1 MRTPR
6 IAHLVSLAAFA
17 AVAAD
22 AQPVADKPAF
32 VVGDSWEF
40 TQKSGDG
47 PTTTWTRQVVE
58 IPAADRLRVRLQ
70 DNTVADYDGAFNFM
84 PQGNPEFSRI
94 LVKYPLKVGDEWAV
108 GRKFA
113 NPGTAETG
121 KAKVVAYEAVTVPAG
136 TFQCYRIEAEASQ
149 ASREAKENRTWKRWY
164 CPEVKWFA
172 KEVLETQTFGTR
184 GRIGGTVSQTSELVK
199 FTPGK

>member
-1 MRTPR
+1 MDTWR
-6 IAHLVSLAAFA
+6 IAYLFSFAALAAA
-17 AVAAD
+17 TAG
-22 AQPVADKPAF
+22 AQPVANRPAF
-32 VVGDSWEF
+32 GVGDSWEF
-40 TQKSGDG
+40 TQKAADG
-47 PTTTWTRQVVE
+47 ATTTWTRQVVE
-58 IPAADRLRVRLQ
+58 VPSADRLRVRLQ
-70 DNTVADYDGAFNFM
+70 DNTVVDYDGAFNFV
-84 PQGNPEFSRI
+84 PQGNPEYARI
-94 LVKYPLKVGDEWAV
+94 LVKYPLKVGDEWPM

-113 NPGTAETG
+113 NPGIAETG
-121 KAKVVAYEAVTVPAG
+121 KAKVVAYESITVPAG

-184 GRIGGTVSQTSELVK
+184 GRVGGTVSQTSELVK